1 MRKYYCITI
10 LALLG
15 TVLMMSIDMKPK
27 FTDNEKK
34 MVKTAA
40 NFLGKHMES

>member
-1 MRKYYCITI
+1 
-10 LALLG
+10 
-15 TVLMMSIDMKPK
+15 MMSIDMKPK

-40 NFLGKHMES
+40 NFLGKYMES

>member
-1 MRKYYCITI
+1 MSRG
-10 LALLG
+10 LG
-15 TVLMMSIDMKPK
+15 DVYKRQVLMMSIDMKPK